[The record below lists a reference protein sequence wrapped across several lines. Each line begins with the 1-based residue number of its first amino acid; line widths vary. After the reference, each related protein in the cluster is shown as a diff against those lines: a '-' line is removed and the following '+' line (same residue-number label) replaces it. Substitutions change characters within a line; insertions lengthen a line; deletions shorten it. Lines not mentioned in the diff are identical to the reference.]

1 MPDQTGDTSVADIF
15 YKTVVL
21 SFDLAGAEIANSP
34 KLLEK
39 ALQSPEV
46 DKALRQQLSS
56 FALQNA
62 GKTQFNSADA
72 QKLGQ
77 ALLDKAGGKLS
88 DAVLKQIQ
96 DSSEYKSLQK
106 AIQDL
111 ERKVRSTPS
120 GAWIDHHK
128 YVLYIAAAVIGVG
141 GAAVLYVAQPKN
153 KFIDF
158 AAGKLDG
165 KQVDI
170 VKVGGVKLGVK
181 LGQFQPSTR
190 TVGGSLTAAVKLS
203 RVDLSFRAGIV
214 AVGPKVDQIKTQVV
228 VKTHQDVTITADASG
243 SPDKKTLDLGLG
255 VGITGG
261 HLPGPL
267 NLRLGVVLDEKKR
280 PDATLSA
287 SLDTRKYGDFGLTMQ
302 TDGKNYQG
310 LATWS
315 IPFP

>member
-34 KLLEK
+34 KLLENALQDPAVDNALRK
-39 ALQSPEV
+39 ALN
-46 DKALRQQLSS
+46 S

-88 DAVLKQIQ
+88 DAVLKHIQ
-96 DSSEYKSLQK
+96 DSPEYKSLEKSVQE
-106 AIQDL
+106 L
-111 ERKVRSTPS
+111 EHKVQTTPG
-120 GAWIDHHK
+120 GAWIDRNK
-128 YVLYIAAAVIGVG
+128 NILYVAAAVIGVG
-141 GAAVLYVAQPKN
+141 GAAVLYVAQPQSKV
-153 KFIDF
+153 IDF

-170 VKVGGVKLGVK
+170 VKIGGVKLGFK
-181 LGQFQPSTR
+181 AGQFQPSTR
-190 TVGGSLTAAVKLS
+190 TVGGSLTASTKLAK
-203 RVDLSFRAGIV
+203 VDLTFQAGIV
-214 AVGPKVDQIKTQVV
+214 VIGPKVDQIKTQVV
-228 VKTHQDVTITADASG
+228 VKTHDNVTITADASG
-243 SPDKKTLDLGLG
+243 SPTKRSLDLGLG
-255 VGITGG
+255 LGITGG
-261 HLPGPL
+261 NLPGPL
-267 NLRLGVVLDEKKR
+267 NIHVGVVLQEQKR

-287 SLDTRKYGDFGLTMQ
+287 SLSTKAGDFGLTGS

-315 IPFP
+315 IRFP